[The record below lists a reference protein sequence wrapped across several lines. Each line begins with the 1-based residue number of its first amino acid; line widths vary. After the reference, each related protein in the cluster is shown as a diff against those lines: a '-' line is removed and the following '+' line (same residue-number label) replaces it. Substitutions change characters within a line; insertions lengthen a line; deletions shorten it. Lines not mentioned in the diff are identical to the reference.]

1 MEDTFENGGLFV
13 TLAEDEELPYR
24 VDDQYETHPSNNV
37 PIKYEVSTDRLPVNA
52 TGIATI
58 EPIEVTYYYKVR
70 NGIVNIKYVDRY
82 TGEEIS
88 EREHQE
94 GKVDERYIVSEK
106 NIPGYTYVDNSGNT
120 EGTIKVDPTEV
131 VFYYA
136 KNVALTVNHIDKD
149 TGAVL
154 DSTTQ
159 NDKHQGDSYSTSS
172 KDFTNYIL
180 VETPANAN
188 GTMGHEDVTVNYYY
202 QRVESGLVEKHID
215 VISGDILY
223 NETHDVNYNEEY
235 KIDPRTFDGYD
246 LVEDRLPTN
255 SEGRTGIGT
264 TTVTYYYIRRANVI
278 VKYVEKYTGEE
289 IPNPDGTSYRENITG
304 HEDDPYTTSSKNFDN
319 YVLDGQPDEPI
330 GRMKPGTTEVIYEYK
345 RLSGGVVVNHI
356 NILTNEQLRD
366 ESRLTGYVHED
377 YETEALSL
385 ANFDL
390 VETPSN
396 ATGKF
401 KVEEQRVTY
410 YYIQKA
416 SVTVRYVDENNND
429 IIYEGEPTKE
439 TKTGHV
445 GDDYTSDSKFFDGY
459 ILVEEPTNKDGK
471 MTEEPIEVI
480 YRYRKIRVNFSVDK
494 IITSL
499 KINGVSQEV
508 SDHMAKAEIYRTE
521 VKGQKIQI
529 SYTIKVTN
537 DGELEGTAI
546 IRDEVPSGMIM
557 KPELNPDWTV
567 TGNWATVE
575 TDIILP
581 GETKE
586 YKVTLDWE
594 EGTENLGTKTN
605 TARIVTTNNKYD
617 LEETDKTDN
626 ESEADLIIAVSTGGV
641 DYIAA
646 SGVLMIVMA
655 AIGVSIVRL
664 NNRRKRIW

>member
-1 MEDTFENGGLFV
+1 
-13 TLAEDEELPYR
+13 
-24 VDDQYETHPSNNV
+24 
-37 PIKYEVSTDRLPVNA
+37 
-52 TGIATI
+52 
-58 EPIEVTYYYKVR
+58 
-70 NGIVNIKYVDRY
+70 
-82 TGEEIS
+82 
-88 EREHQE
+88 
-94 GKVDERYIVSEK
+94 
-106 NIPGYTYVDNSGNT
+106 
-120 EGTIKVDPTEV
+120 
-131 VFYYA
+131 
-136 KNVALTVNHIDKD
+136 
-149 TGAVL
+149 
-154 DSTTQ
+154 
-159 NDKHQGDSYSTSS
+159 
-172 KDFTNYIL
+172 
-180 VETPANAN
+180 
-188 GTMGHEDVTVNYYY
+188 
-202 QRVESGLVEKHID
+202 
-215 VISGDILY
+215 
-223 NETHDVNYNEEY
+223 
-235 KIDPRTFDGYD
+235 
-246 LVEDRLPTN
+246 
-255 SEGRTGIGT
+255 
-264 TTVTYYYIRRANVI
+264 
-278 VKYVEKYTGEE
+278 
-289 IPNPDGTSYRENITG
+289 
-304 HEDDPYTTSSKNFDN
+304 
-319 YVLDGQPDEPI
+319 
-330 GRMKPGTTEVIYEYK
+330 MKPGTTEIIYEYK

-377 YETEALSL
+377 YETEPLSL

-416 SVTVRYVDENNND
+416 SVTVRYIDQDTGKD
-429 IIYEGEPTKE
+429 IVYEGEPTKE

-557 KPELNPDWTV
+557 KPELNPGWTV